1 MKTNELK
8 EARALLVTEQRQLVD
23 LADTEKRDFTA
34 EETEKY
40 EKIDVDFDDLTTQI
54 VDAEKRDADK
64 VERLRALDE
73 RESLFD
79 KKDPEQED
87 NTEERMGLFNR
98 ALVNGVSSLSST
110 EVRALSAGTDVE
122 GGYIVAPEQFVN
134 KLIKGVDDMVYI
146 RQKATVIPVAM
157 ATELGV
163 PTLEADPDD
172 ADWTTELGT
181 GSEDSTMSFGK
192 RSLKPRPVAKR
203 VKISEQLLRQA
214 LQSADSL
221 VRSRLEYKFAIT
233 HEKAFLTGT
242 GSSQPL
248 GIFTASDNGITTS
261 RDVSTDNTT
270 TTIKADGL
278 INTKYALKAQYH
290 KTAEWIFHRDA
301 VKMIRKLK
309 DGNGD
314 YIWKQGLADKSD
326 TILELPYSMSEYAP
340 HTFTTGLYVGILGD
354 LSFYWIADAL
364 DMRIKVLNELYAE
377 TGQIG
382 YIGRMESD
390 GQPVMAEA
398 FARVTL
404 A

>member
-1 MKTNELK
+1 
-8 EARALLVTEQRQLVD
+8 
-23 LADTEKRDFTA
+23 
-34 EETEKY
+34 
-40 EKIDVDFDDLTTQI
+40 
-54 VDAEKRDADK
+54 
-64 VERLRALDE
+64 
-73 RESLFD
+73 
-79 KKDPEQED
+79 
-87 NTEERMGLFNR
+87 
-98 ALVNGVSSLSST
+98 
-110 EVRALSAGTDVE
+110 
-122 GGYIVAPEQFVN
+122 
-134 KLIKGVDDMVYI
+134 
-146 RQKATVIPVAM
+146 
-157 ATELGV
+157 
-163 PTLEADPDD
+163 
-172 ADWTTELGT
+172 
-181 GSEDSTMSFGK
+181 MSFGK

-203 VKISEQLLRQA
+203 VKVSEQLLRQA

-248 GIFTASDNGITTS
+248 GIFTASDNGIPTS
-261 RDVSTDNTT
+261 RDVSADNTT

-314 YIWKQGLADKSD
+314 YIWKQGRRRTKPTPSLNC
-326 TILELPYSMSEYAP
+326 PYSMSEYAP
-340 HTFTTGLYVGILGD
+340 NTFTTGLYVGILGD